1 MKFTAR
7 QWVATS
13 LLTLTA
19 LTACSAPG
27 TQTASEPNAE
37 ASATQQVAGYGWEG
51 HYLIREVIDPET
63 LVVQRINADSTATA
77 TPETVKLFGVTPPP
91 AGSCAYD
98 VAMALLNNMKE
109 QYNEETWVNST
120 DPLKSDMVRS
130 GIATSLLKDITSV
143 GGQAI
148 IQDKAKAEKYDTSN
162 LPDNL
167 RPYDLYSYKNQEL
180 KDDEGHRYVVLARP
194 ATDTGKESVGR
205 DYTFEQ
211 LEKSPSD
218 VWGTDWAL
226 DRNTLNGKLL
236 LDGLAIPDKN
246 QGTKDTYWYQGKDD
260 TRGTV
265 YMFNYSATSPLRFC
279 DYPLDYLDAAYG
291 QQTMAHFYDTF
302 ENDLLNHDAY
312 VSPKAGSGG
321 VSEYTPKK
329 SL

>member
-1 MKFTAR
+1 MKLATR
-7 QWVATS
+7 RWVAAS

-19 LTACSAPG
+19 LTACSAPSHQA
-27 TQTASEPNAE
+27 TPEP
-37 ASATQQVAGYGWEG
+37 SATSADQQVAGYGWEG

-63 LVVQRINADSTATA
+63 LVVQRINADSSATA

-91 AGSCAYD
+91 ADSCAYD

-120 DPLKSDMVRS
+120 DPLKSEMYYA
-130 GIATSLLKDITSV
+130 GTSAALIKDITSAE
-143 GGQAI
+143 GQARI
-148 IQDKAKAEKYDTSN
+148 KDAAKAEKYDTSN

-194 ATDTGKESVGR
+194 ATDAGKESIGV

-211 LEKSPSD
+211 LEDAPSD
-218 VWGTDWAL
+218 AWGTDWAL
-226 DRNTLNGKLL
+226 DRTTLNGKLL
-236 LDGLAIPDKN
+236 SDGLAIPDKN
-246 QGTKDTYWYQGKDD
+246 QGTKDTYWYQGKTD
-260 TRGTV
+260 TRGVT

-279 DYPLDYLDAAYG
+279 DYPLNYLDAAYG
-291 QQTMAHFYDTF
+291 QETMDYFYETF
-302 ENDLLNHDAY
+302 ENDLLNHEAY
-312 VSPKAGSGG
+312 TPPMAGSGG
-321 VSEYTPKK
+321 VSDYTPKK